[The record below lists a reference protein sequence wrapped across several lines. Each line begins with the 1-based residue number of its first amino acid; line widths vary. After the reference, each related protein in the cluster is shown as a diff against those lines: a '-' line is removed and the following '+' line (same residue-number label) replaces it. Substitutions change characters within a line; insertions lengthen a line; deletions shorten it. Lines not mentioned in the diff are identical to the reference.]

1 MIVGIF
7 LTWDNSLNTW
17 EKSGTLD
24 RELNIFKKLHQ
35 EKGVQFVIFTYGDKN
50 DCNYENKF
58 EFLKIIPIY
67 SKIKR
72 SKCRLIRVI
81 KSFIIPFKFKNEL
94 SQVEV
99 IYQNQLLGCWVPILV
114 KILRNKPLLI
124 RTGYDML
131 DFAKKE
137 NKSFYIKVF
146 YKILTTIGVRASDL
160 FTVTSQT
167 DLERFKYK
175 YPKKKNKFI
184 LRPNWVE
191 IFNPKKLEDRKSNHI
206 LTAGRLVT
214 QKNFQYL
221 ITEFSNTKEVTVIDI
236 VGEGDQKKELQ
247 ILAEQKRVEVN
258 FLGKLNHSELQKLF
272 QNYKY
277 YISTSLFE
285 GNPKTLLEAM
295 ASGCVVFASNINNHK
310 EIISHLNSGVLFEL
324 KENKLKNIFDEY
336 KDDKE
341 KLSKISK
348 NAVELVKKTN
358 GLSSLVENVFSDLTE
373 INSSKY

>member
-58 EFLKIIPIY
+58 EFLKIIPVY

-72 SKCRLIRVI
+72 SKSRLIRVI

-94 SQVEV
+94 STVEI

-236 VGEGDQKKELQ
+236 VGEGDQKKELH

-358 GLSSLVENVFSDLTE
+358 GLSSLVENVFNDLTK
-373 INSSKY
+373 INRSKY

>member
-72 SKCRLIRVI
+72 SKSRLIRVI

-94 SQVEV
+94 STVEV

-175 YPKKKNKFI
+175 YPKKKNRFI

-310 EIISHLNSGVLFEL
+310 EIISHLNTGVLFEL

>member
-72 SKCRLIRVI
+72 SKSRLIRVI

-94 SQVEV
+94 STVEV

-310 EIISHLNSGVLFEL
+310 ELISHLNTGVLFEL

>member
-35 EKGVQFVIFTYGDKN
+35 EKGVQFVIFTYGNEN
-50 DCNYENKF
+50 DCIYENKF

-67 SKIKR
+67 SKITH
-72 SKCRLIRVI
+72 SKSRLMRVI

-94 SQVEV
+94 STVEV
-99 IYQNQLLGCWVPILV
+99 IYQNQLLGCWVPILI
-114 KILRNKPLLI
+114 KIFRNKPLLI

-137 NKSFYIKVF
+137 KKSFYIKVF
-146 YKILTTIGVRASDL
+146 YRILTTIGVRAADL

-175 YPKKKNKFI
+175 HPKKKDRFL

-191 IFNPKKLEDRKSNHI
+191 IFNPKKLEDRKSNHV

-236 VGEGDQKKELQ
+236 VGEGIQKKELQ
-247 ILAEQKRVEVN
+247 ILAEQRRVEVN

-310 EIISHLNSGVLFEL
+310 EIISHLNTGVLFEL

>member
-1 MIVGIF
+1 LIVGIF

-94 SQVEV
+94 STVEV

>member
-72 SKCRLIRVI
+72 SKSRLIRVI

-94 SQVEV
+94 STVEV

-175 YPKKKNKFI
+175 YPKKKNIFI

>member
-94 SQVEV
+94 STVEV

-247 ILAEQKRVEVN
+247 NLAEQKRVEVN

>member
-94 SQVEV
+94 STVEV

>member
-17 EKSGTLD
+17 EKSGTLN

-35 EKGVQFVIFTYGDKN
+35 EKGVQFVIFTYGNKN
-50 DCNYENKF
+50 DCIYENQF

-67 SKIKR
+67 SKVTY
-72 SKCRLIRVI
+72 SKNRLVRVI
-81 KSFIIPFKFKNEL
+81 KSFIIPFKFKKEL
-94 SQVEV
+94 SKVEV
-99 IYQNQLLGCWVPILV
+99 LYQNQLLGCWVPILI
-114 KILRNKPLLI
+114 KIFRNKPLLI

-137 NKSFYIKVF
+137 NKSSYIKVF
-146 YKILTTIGVRASDL
+146 YRILTTVGVRAADL

-167 DLERFKYK
+167 DLERFRNK
-175 YPKKKNKFI
+175 YPKIKDRFL
-184 LRPNWVE
+184 LRPNWVKVS
-191 IFNPKKLEDRKSNHI
+191 NPKKLEDRKSNHI
-206 LTAGRLVT
+206 LTAGRLVN

-221 ITEFSNTKEVTVIDI
+221 ITEFSDTKEVIVIDI
-236 VGEGDQKKELQ
+236 VGEGIQKKELQ
-247 ILAEQKRVEVN
+247 ILAEQKRVAVN
-258 FLGKLNHSELQKLF
+258 FLGKLNHSELQDLF
-272 QNYKY
+272 QKYKY

-310 EIISHLNSGVLFEL
+310 ELISNLNTGVLFEL
-324 KENKLKNIFDEY
+324 KENNLKNIFDEY
-336 KDDKE
+336 KDDEE

-348 NAVELVKKTN
+348 NAVGLVVKTN
-358 GLSSLVENVFSDLTE
+358 GLSKLVENVFSDLKE
-373 INSSKY
+373 INKFR

>member
-72 SKCRLIRVI
+72 SKSRLIRVI

-94 SQVEV
+94 STVEV

>member
-1 MIVGIF
+1 LIVGIF

-72 SKCRLIRVI
+72 SKSRLIRVI

-94 SQVEV
+94 STVEV

-310 EIISHLNSGVLFEL
+310 EIISHLNTGVLFEL

>member
-94 SQVEV
+94 STVEV

-310 EIISHLNSGVLFEL
+310 ELISHLNTGVLFEL

>member
-72 SKCRLIRVI
+72 SKSRLIRVI

-94 SQVEV
+94 STVEV

-175 YPKKKNKFI
+175 YPKKKNIFI

-236 VGEGDQKKELQ
+236 IGEGIQKKELQ

>member
-94 SQVEV
+94 STVEV

-310 EIISHLNSGVLFEL
+310 EIISHLNTGVLFEL